1 MIMNKFDAPIS
12 QQEIDHLAAFLAQD
26 FGYKTFDIDQLRG
39 FLWAVAGSPVVVE
52 PNELL
57 EVIFNIDENEK
68 PPANYT
74 PFKNPTQ
81 AKDYLS
87 LILRLH
93 DEAIEQ
99 IIDEEFVWPTEYCI
113 DVDGQESYNFRQ
125 WCSGFIYGY
134 VWLEETWDDCLQQ
147 LVGDIAQD
155 EDEQELFKQQFKLL
169 AFALTYLSADAEGKQ
184 HFLDQFANSE
194 GDSISHD
201 KMPTVQD
208 IQGQLL
214 AYGILGYQIR
224 QMVEPSSEPVRVEKI
239 GRNDPCLCGSGKK
252 YKKCCGA

>member
-1 MIMNKFDAPIS
+1 MKNIDMPLS
-12 QQEIDHLAAFLAQD
+12 QQEINSLAAFLAQD
-26 FGYKTFDIDQLRG
+26 FGYKNFDIDQLRG
-39 FLWAVAGSPVVVE
+39 FLWAVAGSPIVVE

-74 PFKNPTQ
+74 PFKNPIQ

-93 DEAIEQ
+93 DEAVGQ
-99 IIDEEFVWPTEYCI
+99 IIDEEFVWPTEYGI
-113 DVDGQESYNFRQ
+113 DEGKESDNFRQ

-147 LVGDIAQD
+147 LVGDFAQD

-169 AFALTYLSADAEGKQ
+169 AFALTYLSTDAKDRQ
-184 HFLDQFANSE
+184 RLLDTFANSE

-201 KMPTVQD
+201 KMPTIQD
-208 IQGQLL
+208 IQEQLL
-214 AYGILGYQIR
+214 AYGMLGYQIR
-224 QMVEPSSEPVRVEKI
+224 QIAEPSLEPVRVEKI
-239 GRNDPCLCGSGKK
+239 GRNDPCLCGSRKK